1 MYGSVFVR
9 VGPLTPCRPP
19 HPHADALLART
30 SAKPKAA
37 PAKKKKK
44 SAKGKAKRSA
54 GAAKPKVERK
64 EYPIVGQKRDTP
76 EEGESLRKF
85 YLSLRAQIPG
95 SEMAE
100 VWLMEHGLLSEDEA
114 QVAYKR
120 MLKRKGKTAP
130 AAAKRSGGGGA
141 KKTETKAPK
150 AEKRPSKPAVAG
162 AKRKGATIDDDD
174 SDDDAPLA
182 SLKAKPGGGSGFKIP
197 KKE

>member
-1 MYGSVFVR
+1 M
-9 VGPLTPCRPP
+9 
-19 HPHADALLART
+19 
-30 SAKPKAA
+30 
-37 PAKKKKK
+37 
-44 SAKGKAKRSA
+44 
-54 GAAKPKVERK
+54 ERK

-76 EEGESLRKF
+76 EEGESLRKC

>member
-1 MYGSVFVR
+1 M
-9 VGPLTPCRPP
+9 C
-19 HPHADALLART
+19 
-30 SAKPKAA
+30 
-37 PAKKKKK
+37 
-44 SAKGKAKRSA
+44 
-54 GAAKPKVERK
+54 
-64 EYPIVGQKRDTP
+64 IRD
-76 EEGESLRKF
+76 S
-85 YLSLRAQIPG
+85 SLRAQIPG